1 MLDQLDWYGAKA
13 LLEWQIEL
21 GVTEAIG
28 DAPVDRYALPERMEF
43 DMGVATGAAP
53 AAPKADRAMAR
64 TAPPV
69 TPVGPD
75 PVRVAAEMAA
85 NVTGLE
91 GLRAAMD
98 AFDLCEL
105 KRGARNLVFG
115 AGDARARV
123 MILGDAPDR
132 DEDMQGTPFVG
143 EPGALLDRMLSAI
156 GLARDHAD
164 PGRAVYLAP
173 ILPWRVPHTREAEPR
188 ELEMMLPFVAR
199 HVDLIAPDV
208 VVLMGN
214 LPCQAVLGGGSIFRL
229 RGVWGKA
236 LGRPVLPMLAPADL
250 LRDPSA
256 KRAAWADL
264 LSLQARLRDGP
275 ARDGEDAPARGAADE
290 RD

>member
-1 MLDQLDWYGAKA
+1 MLDRLDWYGAKA

-21 GVTEAIG
+21 GVTEVIC

-43 DMGVATGAAP
+43 DMATATGATPVAAP
-53 AAPKADRAMAR
+53 AADRAMAR

-69 TPVGPD
+69 APVGPD

-85 NVTGLE
+85 NVTDLE
-91 GLRAAMD
+91 GLRAAMA

-105 KRGARNLVFG
+105 KLGARQMVFG
-115 AGDARARV
+115 AGDPRARV

-132 DEDMQGTPFVG
+132 DEDREGVPFAG
-143 EPGALLDRMLSAI
+143 APGALLDRMLAAI
-156 GLARDHAD
+156 GMGRAHAD
-164 PGRAVYLAP
+164 PARAVYLAP
-173 ILPWRVPHTREAEPR
+173 ILPWRVPHTREATPR
-188 ELEMMLPFVAR
+188 ELAMMLPFVAR

-214 LPCQAVLGGGSIFRL
+214 LPCQAVLGGGGIFRL
-229 RGVWGKA
+229 RGQWGQA

-264 LSLQARLRDGP
+264 LSLQARLR
-275 ARDGEDAPARGAADE
+275 ESEGAGA
-290 RD
+290 

>member
-1 MLDQLDWYGAKA
+1 MLDHLDWYGARA

-21 GVTEAIG
+21 GVTEAIC
-28 DAPVDRYALPERMEF
+28 DAPVDRYALPEKMDF
-43 DMGVATGAAP
+43 DMAAATGTAAPP
-53 AAPKADRAMAR
+53 AAPSTAKPDRAMAQT
-64 TAPPV
+64 TAPV
-69 TPVGPD
+69 APVGPD

-85 NVTGLE
+85 QATDLD
-91 GLRAAMD
+91 GLRAAMA

-115 AGDARARV
+115 AGDPRARV

-132 DEDMQGTPFVG
+132 DEDMQGMPFVG

-156 GLARDHAD
+156 GMARDHAD
-164 PGRAVYLAP
+164 PGCAVYLAP
-173 ILPWRVPHTREAEPR
+173 ILPWRVPHTREADAR

-199 HVDLIAPDV
+199 HVDLIAPDM

-214 LPCQAVLGGGSIFRL
+214 LPCQAVLGGGGIFRL
-229 RGVWGKA
+229 RGKWGQA
-236 LGRPVLPMLAPADL
+236 FGRPVLPMLAPADL

-264 LSLQARLRDGP
+264 LSLQARRREG
-275 ARDGEDAPARGAADE
+275 GA
-290 RD
+290 